1 LIAFAGFA
9 MFSAL
14 YALFYQSVNPTL
26 IVGELRPA
34 MYFAGCA
41 IIAATIARRQQLTI
55 LLVGL
60 FVIADL
66 TAGAVI
72 LHQFARI
79 APSPV
84 GVPLSGDWQI
94 NPFGIGGGFGS
105 VRVVPPGHV
114 LMYLMANVAFCLML
128 RPPKIRWSRTVLA
141 LHVAFLGL
149 ALVLT
154 YTRAQWTASGIALLL
169 ICAFLPR
176 TTRRSLG
183 RLLLVLAPVLA
194 LSVWLVGS
202 ELVPL
207 GGTGMAQALTSRV
220 TSVFTVGDTL
230 ASASLEWRIFELD
243 AATRSLFQHPF
254 LGVGLGNDYRDITLL
269 QGEASGWLWQLGGN
283 SRLTRFIHDSYLYVA
298 VKMGILALGAFI
310 WFCVAFLVGGTRSY
324 LRMPDSSEKLIVL
337 AIVSSFAGLLE
348 WVVFEAHL
356 MHTPGMVTLGLMVGL
371 VAVVGSRFRLD
382 QNVGDKHQP
391 TRPAESVG

>member
-1 LIAFAGFA
+1 
-9 MFSAL
+9 MF
-14 YALFYQSVNPTL
+14 
-26 IVGELRPA
+26 
-34 MYFAGCA
+34 
-41 IIAATIARRQQLTI
+41 
-55 LLVGL
+55 
-60 FVIADL
+60 
-66 TAGAVI
+66 
-72 LHQFARI
+72 
-79 APSPV
+79 
-84 GVPLSGDWQI
+84 
-94 NPFGIGGGFGS
+94 
-105 VRVVPPGHV
+105 
-114 LMYLMANVAFCLML
+114 LMANVAFCLTL
-128 RPPKIRWSRTVLA
+128 RPPKIRWSRAVLA

-154 YTRAQWTASGIALLL
+154 YTRAQWIASGIALLL

-207 GGTGMAQALTSRV
+207 GGAGVAQALTSRV

-230 ASASLEWRIFELD
+230 DSASLGWRIFELD

-298 VKMGILALGAFI
+298 VKMGILALGAFV
-310 WFCVAFLVGGTRSY
+310 WFCVAFLVSGTRSY
-324 LRMPDSSEKLIVL
+324 LRMPDGSEKLIVL

-356 MHTPGMVTLGLMVGL
+356 MLTPGMTTLGLMVGL
-371 VAVVGSRFRLD
+371 VAAVGSRLRLD
-382 QNVGDKHQP
+382 QSVGDKHQP
-391 TRPAESVG
+391 TRPAESVE